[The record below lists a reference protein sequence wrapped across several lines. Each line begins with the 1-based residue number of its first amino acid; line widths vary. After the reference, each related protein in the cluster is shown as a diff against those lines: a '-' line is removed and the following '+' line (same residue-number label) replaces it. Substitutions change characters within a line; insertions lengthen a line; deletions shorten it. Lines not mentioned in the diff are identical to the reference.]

1 MSVMCV
7 VRRVWLAAAAV
18 VVVMVSASP
27 PNIGRYQT
35 VRRRVQESRRLQAG
49 LMATQLDQ
57 STPTLVQ
64 VRQGTDAYLRCRV
77 KHLGEHSVTWWR
89 HDNVLAIDTWVQ
101 AQDPRVSALV
111 EEVTG
116 TWLLHLARVEN
127 NDAGPYRCQVS
138 TRPPLTHTVTLTVL
152 PHDHLTS
159 PLVHP
164 SSGIVFVLHVSYTC
178 PSTKRSLLFLEL
190 KTKGTFLLDFRE
202 LEIVVKKRIGK
213 LLDSNMK
220 FRLRSIHFRLR
231 YYHCY

>member
-1 MSVMCV
+1 MSVFWV
-7 VRRVWLAAAAV
+7 VRCVWLAA
-18 VVVMVSASP
+18 VVVMVMVTASP
-27 PNIGRYQT
+27 PNIGRYQS

-101 AQDPRVSALV
+101 TSDPRVSALV

-116 TWLLHLARVEN
+116 TWLLHLARVEDS
-127 NDAGPYRCQVS
+127 DAGPYRCQVS

-152 PHDHLTS
+152 PHDHLAS
-159 PLVHP
+159 PQVYP
-164 SSGIVFVLHVSYTC
+164 SSGTSNVLQV
-178 PSTKRSLLFLEL
+178 PLLSL
-190 KTKGTFLLDFRE
+190 
-202 LEIVVKKRIGK
+202 
-213 LLDSNMK
+213 
-220 FRLRSIHFRLR
+220 H
-231 YYHCY
+231 